1 MANIIK
7 RKKCVGILCFSIPL
21 RFSISM
27 TSKEWKE
34 YEKECKYIC
43 SPPPLL
49 RLKHKFFK
57 ECKVHSAQKLPY
69 YDDEV
74 NEAYKKLCD
83 EFVKCLGADK
93 NKFINWVL
101 SDKNEVHKFAEVKR
115 QNEK

>member
-1 MANIIK
+1 MADRIK
-7 RKKCVGILCFSIPL
+7 RKKCVGILCFSIPI

-27 TSKEWKE
+27 TSKEWKD
-34 YEKECKYIC
+34 YQKECEYIG

-57 ECKVHSAQKLPY
+57 ECKVYSAQKLPY
-69 YDDEV
+69 CDDEV

-83 EFVKCLGADK
+83 EFVKYLGADK
-93 NKFINWVL
+93 NRFINWVI
-101 SDKNEVHKFAEVKR
+101 SDKYEVSKFAEVKR